1 MGSRSSERKYV
12 IWPFR
17 SQLGVVSWT
26 CPECGRT
33 FRRNRQSH
41 ECAPAL
47 DLEEYF
53 ATGPEWERPIFEAV
67 RAHLE
72 SLGPMVIEPVSV
84 GIFFKSN
91 GTLVELRPKTKWV
104 TMSFPLGRRLTNSRI
119 ARKPIASGRKIYH
132 FVNLTSTTNV
142 DDELRGWLTES
153 FDQFG

>member
-1 MGSRSSERKYV
+1 LW
-12 IWPFR
+12 I
-17 SQLGVVSWT
+17 VSWI
-26 CPECGRT
+26 CPDCGRT

-47 DLEEYF
+47 SLEQYF

-84 GIFFKSN
+84 GIFFKSD
-91 GTLVELRPKTKWV
+91 GTLVQLRPKTKWV
-104 TMSFPLGRRLTNSRI
+104 AMSFPLNRRLTHARI

-132 FVNLTSTTNV
+132 FVNLTSAAAV
-142 DDELRGWLTES
+142 DDELRAWLTES
-153 FDQFG
+153 FHQFG